1 MHNITSLEGTTQL
14 DNGTVEDVRLHEYL
28 HNNYYKYFIG
38 LSFILLFAIVFN
50 LIYLIID
57 SLLDKEKHYKLAMK
71 VAGKYVASKRQ
82 REQQKNAKRAIG
94 DAEQGADKK
103 NANNKDSFE
112 LDKDNLQ
119 EKNKQVEFSSWSYRN
134 LQISFIHSLACSVW
148 ILFILAFRWNEMF
161 TDLLYFASWDTYL
174 IIAFSCGYFL
184 YDFYDVYTNGYIK
197 IEWVVCVHH
206 VIVLVSFCYHMT
218 NLFSVGYTV
227 VALFMEFNSVFL
239 HARKLLKFYGYT
251 NEELIT
257 RVNKLLNM
265 LTFVFFRFGVLIFIY
280 VSMYIDRSRIS
291 IPYALFLF
299 VCVFL
304 MNIINVVLFKRL
316 MITDYIRPR
325 MKRKQQTNLC
335 AKNEVDHKDAAKNN
349 EGSEL
354 KLLGNESDSNR
365 GKCDA

>member
-1 MHNITSLEGTTQL
+1 MNNDSLNQENDTIY
-14 DNGTVEDVRLHEYL
+14 EDVRLHEYL

-38 LSFILLFAIVFN
+38 ISFILLFAVVFN
-50 LIYLIID
+50 FIYLIID

-71 VAGKYVASKRQ
+71 VAGKYVAAKRQ
-82 REQQKNAKRAIG
+82 REQQKNAKRVVG
-94 DAEQGADKK
+94 DAERGV
-103 NANNKDSFE
+103 ANNKDNFE

-119 EKNKQVEFSSWSYRN
+119 DQNKKVEFSSWSYRN
-134 LQISFIHSLACSVW
+134 LQISFIHSVACSIW
-148 ILFILAFRWNEMF
+148 ILFILAFRSQEMF
-161 TDLLYFASWDTYL
+161 SDLLLFASWDTYL

-184 YDFYDVYTNGYIK
+184 YDFYDIYTNGYIK

-206 VIVLVSFCYHMT
+206 VIVLLSFGYHMT
-218 NLFSVGYTV
+218 NLFSIGYTI

-265 LTFVFFRFGVLIFIY
+265 LSFVIFRFGVIIFIY
-280 VSMYIDRSRIS
+280 ASMYVDRYRVT
-291 IPYALFLF
+291 IPYILFLL

-325 MKRKQQTNLC
+325 MKRKEHVGAKSEVEQQDIV
-335 AKNEVDHKDAAKNN
+335 KN

-354 KLLGNESDSNR
+354 KLLGNESDSGNVNGTQR
-365 GKCDA
+365 KYNCDV